1 MPNEE
6 IAELLIQFKDVL
18 EFSRPIAHFGREIG
32 WFIIKWMLTLV
43 SGLEG
48 VLNDVYKLY
57 GFFETAGVRKFMDQ
71 WTLVTYA
78 IGAISLM
85 IFFIR
90 FMKSEHTPGK
100 KVLDNIL
107 LGIGTIAMMSLILST
122 ATNLTF
128 DAAKSISNDKNSRAY
143 AILKE
148 NVVDVLVYDEKGWDS
163 INNIKDKNNIPE
175 TNLDFLD
182 MTETIKSN
190 SELLKS
196 PTSKAMFGKK
206 IQLNAAGE
214 AVAVKMNKGM
224 WKWDEEYFR
233 YKWHPMQI
241 FFTLLIYGMVLFF
254 TTFKLVKLIYELGY
268 NRVIAT
274 FFAFGDLLEAQK
286 LKKILSNTVNI
297 LITVLMIALNMRLY
311 FLFVDVLYNWNFG
324 AVSTLVIHLAIGMAV
339 IDGPFI
345 VQELTGIDAG
355 LKSVGQ
361 NLAGMYAA
369 AKGVSAIGKEVGS
382 IPGKMKDG
390 AEKLKDAASVVGS
403 QGLQAMA
410 GVAGAVE
417 GVLEGL
423 SPGESSLEA
432 DKLKSEDIEEF
443 PSIEKEME
451 KHSSTKGEQDP
462 ELPSGPEP
470 GNQENPAD
478 PLGQVPVGGE
488 QENKGLE
495 ELGGEQGVN
504 GEQGGAPS
512 NLSEPSASPGEED
525 SLSQAEETRLAK
537 ETKDEYQREGEENE
551 FNQTQ
556 AKLQADLAQSP
567 PTPISN
573 LSQSERALSG
583 QGNEPT
589 AIPNTD
595 EFKPSSVKVPDSV
608 KNNPGKQDLN
618 QALTNSAVTPTNKTT
633 LKDAVNTKLG
643 EVGANYSEKI
653 NTSETLR
660 KSNRN
665 YEVARNTT
673 AAVVRSGKNLF
684 KKK

>member
-1 MPNEE
+1 MTNEE

-32 WFIIKWMLTLV
+32 WFIIKWMLALV

-85 IFFIR
+85 TFFIR

-100 KVLDNIL
+100 KVVDNIL

-241 FFTLLIYGMVLFF
+241 FFTLLIYGLVLFF

-286 LKKILSNTVNI
+286 LKKIISNTVNI
-297 LITVLMIALNMRLY
+297 LITVLMISLNMRLY

-390 AEKLKDAASVVGS
+390 AEKLKDAASLVGS

-432 DKLKSEDIEEF
+432 DKLKSEDIEDF

-451 KHSSTKGEQDP
+451 KHASTKGEQDP
-462 ELPSGPEP
+462 ELPSDPEP
-470 GNQENPAD
+470 GNQENPVD
-478 PLGQVPVGGE
+478 PHGQTPTDGE

-495 ELGGEQGVN
+495 ELSGEQEGN
-504 GEQGGAPS
+504 SEQEGAPS
-512 NLSEPSASPGEED
+512 DLSEPSVSPGGED
-525 SLSQAEETRLAK
+525 SLSQAEETK
-537 ETKDEYQREGEENE
+537 NESQHEGNE

-556 AKLQADLAQSP
+556 DKLQADLAKSP
-567 PTPISN
+567 PTPVSN
-573 LSQSERALSG
+573 LSQSDRALSG
-583 QGNEPT
+583 QGSEPT

-618 QALTNSAVTPTNKTT
+618 QALTNSANVPTNKTT

-673 AAVVRSGKNLF
+673 ASVVRSGKNLF

>member
-1 MPNEE
+1 MPAEE

-18 EFSRPIAHFGREIG
+18 EYSRPIAHFGREIG
-32 WFIIKWMLTLV
+32 WFIIKWMVTLV

-57 GFFETAGVRKFMDQ
+57 GFFETAGVQKFMRE
-71 WTLVTYA
+71 WTVVTYA
-78 IGAISLM
+78 IGAVSLM

-90 FMKSEHTPGK
+90 YMKNDYTPMK
-100 KVLDNIL
+100 KVFDNL
-107 LGIGTIAMMSLILST
+107 LLAIGTVVMMSLILST

-128 DAAKSISNDKNSRAY
+128 DAAKSISNDKSSRAY

-163 INNIKDKNNIPE
+163 INNIKEKNNIPE
-175 TNLDFLD
+175 SNLDFLD
-182 MTETIKSN
+182 MTETLKAN

-196 PTSKAMFGKK
+196 PTSKEMFSKK

-241 FFTLLIYGMVLFF
+241 FFTLLIYGLVLFF

-286 LKKILSNTVNI
+286 VKKIITNTMNI
-297 LITVLMIALNMRLY
+297 LVTVLMIALNMRLY

-369 AKGVSAIGKEVGS
+369 AKGVSALGNGVGAIPNKVKE
-382 IPGKMKDG
+382 G
-390 AEKLKDAASVVGS
+390 AEKIKNAAATVGS
-403 QGLQAMA
+403 NGLQLMAGAA
-410 GVAGAVE
+410 GVADG
-417 GVLEGL
+417 LIEGL
-423 SPGESSLEA
+423 APGESSLEM
-432 DKLKSEDIEEF
+432 DKLKAEDPDDF
-443 PSIEKEME
+443 SSIEDDMGKQL
-451 KHSSTKGEQDP
+451 SSKGNEHAPDNQ
-462 ELPSGPEP
+462 LGEP
-470 GNQENPAD
+470 IN
-478 PLGQVPVGGE
+478 
-488 QENKGLE
+488 GLDTAAS
-495 ELGGEQGVN
+495 QQVN
-504 GEQGGAPS
+504 GEANGIEELNMDKNAVQS
-512 NLSEPSASPGEED
+512 NHEDLSSLEEPSTQSSHDDLSSQSEE
-525 SLSQAEETRLAK
+525 ARLAK
-537 ETKDEYQREGEENE
+537 SEKDDFQRETEDTE

-556 AKLQADLAQSP
+556 ERLQADLAQSGP
-567 PTPISN
+567 PEPKPF
-573 LSQSERALSG
+573 LSDSEQALSG
-583 QGNEPT
+583 KGAESTN
-589 AIPNTD
+589 IPNLQ
-595 EFKPSSVKVPDSV
+595 EFNPTGVNVPDSI

-618 QALTNSAVTPTNKTT
+618 QAIANSAITPQNQTT
-633 LKDAVNTKLG
+633 LKNVVDNKIG
-643 EVGANYSEKI
+643 EIGANYSEKVANSPTI
-653 NTSETLR
+653 T

-673 AAVVRSGKNLF
+673 AVAITKGKNLF

>member
-1 MPNEE
+1 MTNEE

-182 MTETIKSN
+182 MTETIKAS

-241 FFTLLIYGMVLFF
+241 FFTLLIYGLVLFF

-286 LKKILSNTVNI
+286 LKKIISNTVNI
-297 LITVLMIALNMRLY
+297 LITVLMISLNMRLY

-432 DKLKSEDIEEF
+432 DKLKSEDREDF
-443 PSIEKEME
+443 PSIEDDME
-451 KHSSTKGEQDP
+451 KHASTKGEKDS
-462 ELPSGPEP
+462 ELPSDPEP
-470 GNQENPAD
+470 GNQENPVD
-478 PLGQVPVGGE
+478 PLGQTPTDGE

-495 ELGGEQGVN
+495 ELSGEQEVS
-504 GEQGGAPS
+504 GEQEGAPS
-512 NLSEPSASPGEED
+512 DLSEPSVSPGGED
-525 SLSQAEETRLAK
+525 SLSQAEETK
-537 ETKDEYQREGEENE
+537 NESQREGNE
-551 FNQTQ
+551 FNQRQ
-556 AKLQADLAQSP
+556 DKLQAELAKSP
-567 PTPISN
+567 PTPVSN

-618 QALTNSAVTPTNKTT
+618 QALTNSANTPTNKTT

-643 EVGANYSEKI
+643 EVGANYSEKM

-665 YEVARNTT
+665 FEVSRNTT